1 MKPLYTQT
9 RIHINIRLDGF
20 LYELKHDKLIHQ
32 VNNKVR
38 DQIWNQ
44 VQIQIYRQ
52 IKQNTL

>member
-1 MKPLYTQT
+1 MRPVYTQI
-9 RIHINIRLDGF
+9 RIHINTRLDGF
-20 LYELKHDKLIHQ
+20 LYGLKHDKLIHQ

-52 IKQNTL
+52 IKQNVL